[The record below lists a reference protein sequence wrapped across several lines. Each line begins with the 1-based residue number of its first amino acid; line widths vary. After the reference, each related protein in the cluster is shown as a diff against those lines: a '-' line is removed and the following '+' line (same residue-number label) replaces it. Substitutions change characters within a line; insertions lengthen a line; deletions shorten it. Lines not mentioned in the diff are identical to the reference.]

1 MNDENT
7 LLFENLAITLL
18 DRQQLLYYCIIYC
31 TNFTL
36 ILYQWCNVE
45 KTYALQSLPHTQ
57 LSMSG
62 ALDKMAD
69 GFFNFEMAD
78 QIGVLAIVFAVIF
91 AAVSMSIPG
100 SPVSSP
106 PITTTTTTSS
116 STKNSS
122 NNVKKD

>member
-1 MNDENT
+1 M
-7 LLFENLAITLL
+7 AISSQT
-18 DRQQLLYYCIIYC
+18 ISVVVAAVA
-31 TNFTL
+31 FF
-36 ILYQWCNVE
+36 
-45 KTYALQSLPHTQ
+45 Q